1 MRTYKHWTSKEI
13 NRLMDMRERLGMTY
27 RAIATVLNRP
37 SISVE
42 KRYRKQKG
50 HYSDAGQ

>member
-13 NRLMDMRERLGMTY
+13 NRLMDMQERLGMTY
-27 RAIATVLNRP
+27 RTIAEVLNRTP
-37 SISVE
+37 ISVE

-50 HYSDAGQ
+50 HYYDAGQ